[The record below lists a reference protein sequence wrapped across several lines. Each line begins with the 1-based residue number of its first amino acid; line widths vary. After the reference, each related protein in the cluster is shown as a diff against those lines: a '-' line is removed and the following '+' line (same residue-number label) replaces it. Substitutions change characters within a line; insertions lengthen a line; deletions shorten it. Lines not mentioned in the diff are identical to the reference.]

1 MELNILL
8 DQLIPASHISLP
20 HLKNRHF
27 LVGLVDV
34 DEDGGASL
42 FGSRIGFRLCD
53 RRLRLGSDGRR
64 IGLCARGNRIRASF
78 WGRRIG
84 VGRPTL

>member
-8 DQLIPASHISLP
+8 DQLIPASHISLL

-34 DEDGGASL
+34 DEDDGIVMKRTWAGA
-42 FGSRIGFRLCD
+42 FR
-53 RRLRLGSDGRR
+53 R
-64 IGLCARGNRIRASF
+64 
-78 WGRRIG
+78 W
-84 VGRPTL
+84 